1 MTDPM
6 IVVMDVQVTSDVTL
20 SVVTVVIE
28 IASLSRIVEEVS
40 FWEGVAGDTLSIVV
54 TVEVVGDTLS
64 VVVMVEVVGDT
75 LSVVVMVET
84 FVGVGTMSI
93 NDLVLV
99 TLSLV
104 VSSVGDC
111 VTIAVFMIVS
121 FLHTHMACRLCLPAC

>member
-1 MTDPM
+1 MRTCRAARTPMTDPM
-6 IVVMDVQVTSDVTL
+6 IVVMDVQVTGGDTL

-28 IASLSRIVEEVS
+28 IASLSWIVEEVS
-40 FWEGVAGDTLSIVV
+40 FCEGVAGDTLSIVV
-54 TVEVVGDTLS
+54 
-64 VVVMVEVVGDT
+64 MAEVVGDT

-84 FVGVGTMSI
+84 LVGVDTMSI
-93 NDLVLV
+93 NVLVPV

-111 VTIAVFMIVS
+111 VTVAVFMIVS